1 MIRVG
6 YFLLFF
12 STLSFVLYA
21 QSEDEKIIVF
31 GDSLVGKIVEGE
43 SIREV
48 IGNVRLN
55 QGNVIV
61 TCNKAIQYLARN
73 EAELIGNVIAKQD
86 SLTLKTEKGYYFGNF
101 RKTKSTSEIIL
112 DDTKVVLS
120 ADSGEYFFDEARA
133 FFQTN
138 VKLIDST
145 TTLSSDKLTY
155 FKNEDKSIATGNV
168 DITDKENNIRAD
180 TLTHLRRTKFSI
192 AEGNVSIKN
201 IRDNLTIFGN
211 HLEDD
216 AQLKYTLINKNP
228 ILIQVDTTF
237 NLEKVDQ
244 DRISIDTLF
253 IKSKVMESFRS
264 GEDVFKATDSVKIL
278 RNNFASV
285 NDLTTY
291 YRDEEKIITEKI
303 SEDAERPLL
312 WYENS
317 QLIGDSITIYLSDGE
332 IRSLTVNRNTFMLS
346 QNKIYDQRF
355 DQTSSDSVNLH
366 FINNRLDR
374 AEFAGKVQSIYYLYD
389 EDNPNGLVKS
399 TAHKAVIVFMEN
411 EIDQVRLFGSPT
423 SEYYPESKVEGLERT
438 FTLPKFVF
446 KENRPAK
453 NDFYMNQKKE
463 NE

>member
-1 MIRVG
+1 MIRLG
-6 YFLLFF
+6 FILLIYLTIAL
-12 STLSFVLYA
+12 TLFA
-21 QSEDEKIIVF
+21 QSDDEKIIVL
-31 GDSLVGKIVEGE
+31 GDSLVGKIVESE
-43 SIREV
+43 SVREV
-48 IGNVRLN
+48 VGNVRLN
-55 QGNVIV
+55 QGNIIV

-73 EAELIGNVIAKQD
+73 EAELIGNVVATQD
-86 SLTLKTEKGYYFGNF
+86 SLTLKTEKGYYFGNL
-101 RKTKSTSEIIL
+101 RKTKSISGLIL

-145 TTLSSDKLTY
+145 TTLSSEQLTY
-155 FKNEDKSIATGNV
+155 YRNEDRSIAIGNV
-168 DITDKENNIRAD
+168 IITDRENIISAD
-180 TLTHLRRTKFSI
+180 TLTHLRRKKISI
-192 AEGNVSIKN
+192 ADGNVSIKN
-201 IRDNLTIFGN
+201 LRDNLTVFGN
-211 HLEDD
+211 HLEDY

-228 ILIQVDTTF
+228 ILMQVDTTF

-244 DRISIDTLF
+244 DRISIDTLL

-264 GEDVFKATDSVKIL
+264 GTDVFKATDSVKIL

-291 YRDEEKIITEKI
+291 YRGEEKIITDKI

-317 QLIGDSITIYLSDGE
+317 QLLGDSITIYLSDGE
-332 IRSLTVNRNTFMLS
+332 IRSLTVNRNAFMLS
-346 QNKIYDQRF
+346 QNKIYNQRF
-355 DQTSSDSVNLH
+355 DQSSSDSVNLL
-366 FINNRLDR
+366 FLNNRLDK

-389 EDNPNGLVKS
+389 DDKTNGLVKS
-399 TAHKAVIVFMEN
+399 TAHKAVIVFEEN

-446 KENRPAK
+446 KENRPVK
-453 NDFYMNQKKE
+453 NDFYMNQKNE